1 MEYIIKNK
9 TKKTEVV
16 YYDDYDGLEINPT
29 NNTRSSVINV
39 NKMILMDPKLISE
52 YIRIR
57 LDKKFND
64 IFKKLY
70 VLLQDEDATEDGVTT
85 LLDEVER
92 FKQIINV
99 KYSKYLESK
108 KKRELIAKIVL
119 IEEELKQKY
128 VQIKYIE
135 NLLNTDNYSFDSNYQ
150 RGRGR

>member
-16 YYDDYDGLEINPT
+16 YYDDANGLEINPT

>member
-70 VLLQDEDATEDGVTT
+70 VLLQDEDATEDGVTA

>member
-29 NNTRSSVINV
+29 NNTHSSVINV